1 MVKKKILKIK
11 GMHCASCATIIERKL
26 KKVPGVINANVN
38 YATEKANVETEEFV
52 DENELNNAVKSAGYD
67 IIESGNNEGVLRVK
81 IIGMD
86 NEHCLI
92 QIKKGLSRFKDGIIE
107 GKLNV
112 NEKAEIRYDN
122 SKVDSKQIT
131 DLINS
136 LGYEVLEETSFD
148 REKEVREKEINTLK
162 NLFIF
167 SLILTIPLTI
177 LAFPE
182 FFKIDFEFR
191 KIVLFLFATP
201 VQFFVGYR
209 FYKSAFT
216 ALRVFSANMDTLIV
230 IGTSASYIY
239 SASGVFFPSIFGGE
253 NLYFDIGAVIITFI
267 MLGKWLEAKAKG
279 KASEAIKKLMGLQPK
294 TARVLRN
301 GKEIVVFIE
310 DVKLNDLIV
319 IKPGEKIPVDGVVI
333 EGDSSVDESMVTGE
347 SIPVEKRVND
357 NAIGGTINKN
367 GHFVFK
373 ATKIGKDTVLSQ
385 IIKLVE
391 EAQGSK
397 APIQRL
403 ADIISKYFVLGVMI
417 IAIITFAVWYFIIG
431 KEFTFALGNFIAVLI
446 IACPCALGLA
456 TPTAIIVGTGKG
468 AERGILI
475 KSAEVLEIVHK
486 ADTIIL
492 DKTGTLTKGKPEV
505 TDILSFDNLSR
516 DEILKIAASIEK
528 KSEHPLAEAIVNE
541 ASNSNIKFDD
551 IKEFKAVPGH
561 GVTGRLNRLRVL
573 FGNRKLME
581 INNISVINESLIRNL
596 EEDGKTVMIL
606 ALNRKIIGVIAVA
619 DTLKEYSKEAVEFF
633 KKLGKDVIMITGDNE
648 RTARAIA
655 KKAGIDKVLAGVL
668 PENKANE
675 IKNLQDMG
683 KKVIMTC
690 DGINDAP
697 ALAQANVGI
706 AIGSGTDV
714 ALETGNIV
722 LMRNDLRDVGIAI
735 KISEKTLKKIKQNLF
750 WAFFYNTAGIPI
762 AAGVLY
768 PFTGFLLNP
777 MIAAAAMAFS
787 SVSVVS
793 NSLLMKLY
801 KPKL

>member
-26 KKVPGVINANVN
+26 KKVPGVRNANVN

-294 TARVLRN
+294 TENVIRN
-301 GKEIVVFIE
+301 NKEITISIE
-310 DVKLNDLIV
+310 EVEINDLIS
-319 IKPGEKIPVDGVVI
+319 IKPGEKIPVDGLIVK
-333 EGDSSVDESMVTGE
+333 GDSSVDESMITGE
-347 SIPVEKRVND
+347 SIPVEKRVKSQV
-357 NAIGGTINKN
+357 IGGTINKH

-385 IIKLVE
+385 IINFVE

-403 ADIISKYFVLGVMI
+403 ADIISKYFVVGVLI
-417 IAIITFAVWYFIIG
+417 IGFLTFFTWYFIFE
-431 KEFTFALGNFIAVLI
+431 KEFTFALANFIAVLI

-468 AERGILI
+468 AENGILI
-475 KSAEVLEIVHK
+475 KNAEVLEIVHK

-505 TDILSFDNLSR
+505 TDILSFDNYSEE
-516 DEILKIAASIEK
+516 DVLKSAASLEK
-528 KSEHPLAEAIVNE
+528 KSEHPLAEAILNKAE
-541 ASNSNIKFDD
+541 LKKISLEDAKS
-551 IKEFKAVPGH
+551 FKAVPGL
-561 GVTGRLNRLRVL
+561 GVIGNIGIRKIHL
-573 FGNRKLME
+573 GNRKLME
-581 INNISVINESLIRNL
+581 ENNISFKKEEEIIIGL
-596 EEDGKTVMIL
+596 EDHGKTVMIL
-606 ALNRKIIGVIAVA
+606 AINKRIAGIIAVA
-619 DTLKEYSKEAVEFF
+619 DTLKEHS
-633 KKLGKDVIMITGDNE
+633 
-648 RTARAIA
+648 
-655 KKAGIDKVLAGVL
+655 
-668 PENKANE
+668 
-675 IKNLQDMG
+675 
-683 KKVIMTC
+683 
-690 DGINDAP
+690 
-697 ALAQANVGI
+697 
-706 AIGSGTDV
+706 
-714 ALETGNIV
+714 
-722 LMRNDLRDVGIAI
+722 RN
-735 KISEKTLKKIKQNLF
+735 
-750 WAFFYNTAGIPI
+750 
-762 AAGVLY
+762 
-768 PFTGFLLNP
+768 
-777 MIAAAAMAFS
+777 
-787 SVSVVS
+787 
-793 NSLLMKLY
+793 
-801 KPKL
+801 